1 MPKVGSQRVWVILSC
16 ASPFRSSILVGGS
29 MSLFLAYARAI
40 KGKSYKVETFEI
52 KQVTLYCMVRESDS
66 AELNFSYGALAWGVD
81 ISNIFISFYL
91 LVFLT
96 LKCVKLLFMVLYESS
111 KVGHDSLEENSVF
124 VAFFRLLSL
133 HIILQ
138 SNAL

>member
-1 MPKVGSQRVWVILSC
+1 MPRVGSQAVWVILSC
-16 ASPFRSSILVGGS
+16 ASLSRSSILVGES
-29 MSLFLAYARAI
+29 MPLFLAYVKAI

-52 KQVTLYCMVRESDS
+52 RQVTLYCMVRESDS

-96 LKCVKLLFMVLYESS
+96 LKCVKLLFMFLYESS
-111 KVGHDSLEENSVF
+111 KVDMIV
-124 VAFFRLLSL
+124 
-133 HIILQ
+133 
-138 SNAL
+138 